1 MKNNIESIL
10 IIGLGMIGASLA
22 LASKSKVI
30 KVFGYDSNDSTVE
43 LAKKENFIDDSF
55 HSLEEINNKNLSDKI
70 DLVVV
75 CVPPTQTQEIF
86 NNIHELWNTSITI
99 TDTSSVKNHLKV
111 NDVDNIIL
119 SHPIAGSDRSGL
131 SAADSEL
138 YIDKKNVI
146 CDPFNAKSSHLNRLV
161 DFWEGAMQMRTS
173 VMTVNDHDLIFAM
186 TSHLPHL
193 VSYALIDSIRLS
205 STDVEDNAGGGLKE
219 FLRLS
224 GSNSEMWSEIFTLN
238 RVDLIKAL
246 AGLQISINNLLELI
260 TETKEIPA
268 VFNHLEIL
276 NDELNEI
283 KSFKEEKF

>member
-1 MKNNIESIL
+1 MKKNIESIL

-22 LASKSKVI
+22 LASKSKGI
-30 KVFGYDSNDSTVE
+30 KVFGHDSNDSTVE

-55 HSLEEINNKNLSDKI
+55 HSLEEINNKNLLDKI

-75 CVPPTQTQEIF
+75 CVPPKQTQEIF

-99 TDTSSVKNHLKV
+99 TDTSSVKNHLKL
-111 NDVDNIIL
+111 NDVNNIIL

-173 VMTVNDHDLIFAM
+173 VMTVNDHDLIFAI

-193 VSYALIDSIRLS
+193 VAYALIDSIRLS

-219 FLRLS
+219 FIRLS
-224 GSNSEMWSEIFTLN
+224 GSNSEMWSDIFTLN

-260 TETKEIPA
+260 TETKEIPD
-268 VFNHLEIL
+268 VFTHLEIL
-276 NDELNEI
+276 KDELNEI

>member
-1 MKNNIESIL
+1 MKKNIESIL

-22 LASKSKVI
+22 LASKSKGI

-55 HSLEEINNKNLSDKI
+55 HSLEEINNKNLLDKI

-75 CVPPTQTQEIF
+75 CVPPKQTQEIF

-99 TDTSSVKNHLKV
+99 TDTSSVKNHLKL
-111 NDVDNIIL
+111 NDVNNIIL

-173 VMTVNDHDLIFAM
+173 VMTVNDHDLIFAI

-193 VSYALIDSIRLS
+193 VAYALIDSIRLS

-219 FLRLS
+219 FIRLS
-224 GSNSEMWSEIFTLN
+224 GSNSEMWSDIFTLN

-260 TETKEIPA
+260 TETKEIPD
-268 VFNHLEIL
+268 VFTHLEIL
-276 NDELNEI
+276 KDELNEI

>member
-1 MKNNIESIL
+1 MKNNVESIL
-10 IIGLGMIGASLA
+10 IIGLGMMGASLA
-22 LASKSKVI
+22 LASKSKGI
-30 KVFGYDSNDSTVE
+30 KVFGHDSNDSTVE
-43 LAKKENFIDDSF
+43 LAKKGNFINDSF

-99 TDTSSVKNHLKV
+99 TDTSSVKNHLEA

>member
-70 DLVVV
+70 DLVIV
-75 CVPPTQTQEIF
+75 CVPPKQTQEIF

-205 STDVEDNAGGGLKE
+205 SNDVEDNAGGGLKE

-260 TETKEIPA
+260 TETKEIPD

-276 NDELNEI
+276 NHELNEI

>member
-22 LASKSKVI
+22 LASKSKGI

-43 LAKKENFIDDSF
+43 LAKKENFINDSF

-99 TDTSSVKNHLKV
+99 TDTSSVKNHLEA

>member
-22 LASKSKVI
+22 LASKSKGI

-43 LAKKENFIDDSF
+43 SAKKENFINDSF

-99 TDTSSVKNHLKV
+99 TDTSSVKNHLEA

>member
-22 LASKSKVI
+22 LASKSKGI

-75 CVPPTQTQEIF
+75 CVPPKQTQEIF
-86 NNIHELWNTSITI
+86 NNIRELWNTSITI

-146 CDPFNAKSSHLNRLV
+146 CDPFNAKSLHLNRLV

>member
-22 LASKSKVI
+22 LASKSKGI

-55 HSLEEINNKNLSDKI
+55 HNLEEINNKNLSDKI

-99 TDTSSVKNHLKV
+99 TDTSSVKNHLEA

-260 TETKEIPA
+260 TETKEIPD

>member
-22 LASKSKVI
+22 LASKSKGI

-55 HSLEEINNKNLSDKI
+55 NSLEEINNKNLSDKI

-75 CVPPTQTQEIF
+75 CVPPKQTQEIF
-86 NNIHELWNTSITI
+86 NNIRELWNTSITI

-260 TETKEIPA
+260 TETKEIPD

>member
-1 MKNNIESIL
+1 MKKNVESIL
-10 IIGLGMIGASLA
+10 IIGLGMIGASIA
-22 LASKSKVI
+22 LASRSKGI
-30 KVFGYDSNDSTVE
+30 KVFGCDSDYSVVE
-43 LAKKENFIDDSF
+43 LAKKENYIDESF
-55 HSLEEINNKNLSDKI
+55 KSLEEINNENLADKI
-70 DLVVV
+70 DLVIV
-75 CVPPTQTQEIF
+75 CVPPRQTQEGF

-99 TDTSSVKNHLKV
+99 TDTSSVKNHLKL

-138 YIDKKNVI
+138 YMDKKNVI

-173 VMTVNDHDLIFAM
+173 VMTVNDHDLIFAI

-193 VSYALIDSIRLS
+193 VAYALIDSIRLS

-219 FLRLS
+219 FIRLS
-224 GSNSEMWSEIFTLN
+224 GSNSEMWSDIFTLN

-260 TETKEIPA
+260 TETKEIPD
-268 VFNHLEIL
+268 VFTHLEIL
-276 NDELNEI
+276 KDELNEI

>member
-1 MKNNIESIL
+1 MKDNVESIL
-10 IIGLGMIGASLA
+10 IIGLGMMGASLA
-22 LASKSKVI
+22 LASKSKGI
-30 KVFGYDSNDSTVE
+30 KVYGHDSNNSVVE
-43 LAKKENFIDDSF
+43 LAKNDNFIDESF
-55 HSLEEINNKNLSDKI
+55 NSLEEINNKDLTDII
-70 DLVVV
+70 DLIIV
-75 CVPPTQTQEIF
+75 CVPPRQTQEIF
-86 NNIHELWNTSITI
+86 NNIDELWNTSTTI
-99 TDTSSVKNHLKV
+99 TDTSSVKNHIKV
-111 NDVDNIIL
+111 GEVDNIIL

-131 SAADSEL
+131 FAADIEL
-138 YIDKKNVI
+138 YFDKKNVI
-146 CDPFNAKSSHLNRLV
+146 CDPFEANSIHMKRLT

-205 STDVEDNAGGGLKE
+205 SSNVEDNAGGGLKE

-260 TETKEIPA
+260 TESKEIPD

-276 NDELNEI
+276 KDELDEI
-283 KSFKEEKF
+283 KSFKEENF